1 MARKP
6 HRGSAAAIAAA
17 SAVSSVSSAPASSA
31 PARSAPAPSAAL
43 APPRAAPAAPPAR
56 TPCRALLGP
65 RPLIDGEDGTSY
77 DVILERISADVA
89 PADFV
94 EEIWVRNVAD
104 LVWDSVRL
112 RRLKSQLL
120 HAAAHE
126 GLERVLTPLL
136 GLARADQL
144 SRTWASGDAEA
155 LCEVERLLG
164 RAGLTID
171 AVMAQTLAAR
181 IDDVERIDRMVI
193 IAESRRDAVL
203 REIRSRRLAFGQA
216 LRRAG
221 HAIDAEFEDV
231 GIEDLGKV
239 GLAPAPGG
247 A

>member
-6 HRGSAAAIAAA
+6 HLRSVAAASAA
-17 SAVSSVSSAPASSA
+17 SAVS
-31 PARSAPAPSAAL
+31 PAPSAAPGAAL
-43 APPRAAPAAPPAR
+43 APASPTAPAR
-56 TPCRALLGP
+56 TPSLALLGP
-65 RPLIDGEDGTSY
+65 RPLIDGEDGTNY

-94 EEIWVRNVAD
+94 EEIWVRNVVD

-120 HAAAHE
+120 QAAAHE
-126 GLERVLTPLL
+126 GLERLL
-136 GLARADQL
+136 ASVIDWMRAGQL
-144 SRTWASGDAEA
+144 SRKWALGDEEA
-155 LCEVERLLG
+155 MGEVERLLG
-164 RAGLTID
+164 RAGLTFD

-193 IAESRRDAVL
+193 IAEARRDAVL

-221 HAIDAEFEDV
+221 EAIDAEFEDV
-231 GIEDLGKV
+231 
-239 GLAPAPGG
+239 APGS

>member
-6 HRGSAAAIAAA
+6 HARAVAAA
-17 SAVSSVSSAPASSA
+17 SGVSAVSPT
-31 PARSAPAPSAAL
+31 PSAAL
-43 APPRAAPAAPPAR
+43 AAPGAALASPPAPAR

-65 RPLIDGEDGTSY
+65 RPLIDGEDETNY

-94 EEIWVRNVAD
+94 EEIWVRNVVD

-120 HAAAHE
+120 QAAAHE
-126 GLERVLTPLL
+126 GLERLL
-136 GLARADQL
+136 ASIIDWQRADQL
-144 SRTWASGDAEA
+144 SRKWALGDEEA
-155 LCEVERLLG
+155 MGEVERLLG
-164 RAGLTID
+164 RAGLTFD

-193 IAESRRDAVL
+193 IAEARRDAVL
-203 REIRSRRLAFGQA
+203 REIRSRRAAFGQA

-221 HAIDAEFEDV
+221 DAIDAEFEDV
-231 GIEDLGKV
+231 V
-239 GLAPAPGG
+239 PAPGG
-247 A
+247 Q